1 MTLSGLVPG
10 SPLAPNGGNAHD
22 FTLSSFL
29 SFRSLRM
36 EPVVG
41 EIDYQVSQ
49 DVLVNVRP
57 RNFKRVAD

>member
-1 MTLSGLVPG
+1 
-10 SPLAPNGGNAHD
+10 
-22 FTLSSFL
+22 
-29 SFRSLRM
+29 M

-49 DVLVNVRP
+49 GVLVNVRS

>member
-1 MTLSGLVPG
+1 
-10 SPLAPNGGNAHD
+10 
-22 FTLSSFL
+22 
-29 SFRSLRM
+29 M

-49 DVLVNVRP
+49 DVLVNIRP